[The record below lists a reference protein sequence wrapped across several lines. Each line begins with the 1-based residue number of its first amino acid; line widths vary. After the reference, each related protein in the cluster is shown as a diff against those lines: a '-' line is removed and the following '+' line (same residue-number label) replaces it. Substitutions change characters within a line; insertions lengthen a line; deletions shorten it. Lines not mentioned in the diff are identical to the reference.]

1 MKVIQTVCGPIPE
14 EKLGITLMHEH
25 CLVDSGG
32 ADGPYA
38 KHDITDPEYL
48 AFLRSPLDNEN
59 RAKIFFH
66 MHKHLENQE
75 NLDED
80 LTIREMQYFK
90 KAGGGTIVD
99 VTSPGLGRN
108 IRAMERIAKATGVNI
123 VASTALYVEET
134 HPEAFRKMSVRE
146 LADFFVSELK
156 EGIEGTQIRAAYIG
170 EIGMSDDF
178 TDREQE
184 VLKAAGIA
192 AAQTGH
198 AVTVHQPIF
207 RTWGDRILD
216 ILMSGGAKPD
226 QVVLSHCDP
235 TLYNMDYHEGLL
247 ERGCR
252 LQFDQFKLE
261 FPCTYGPYV
270 KRWLPR
276 DIERIRHIKKLCDMG
291 WEDKITVSMDM
302 GAFKR
307 NFRTYGGPG
316 YAYIPEMLYDYFLFE
331 GVTKEQMDKILIHNP
346 RTILSM
352 GADEA

>member
-1 MKVIQTVCGPIPE
+1 MKMIQTVCGAVPE
-14 EKLGITLMHEH
+14 DQLGITLMHEH

-32 ADGPYA
+32 PDGPYA

-48 AFLRSPLDNEN
+48 EFLRSPLDNEN

-66 MHKHLENQE
+66 MHKHLANQE
-75 NLDED
+75 NMDEA
-80 LTIREMQYFK
+80 LTIQELHYFK
-90 KAGGGTIVD
+90 KAGGATLVD
-99 VTSPGLGRN
+99 VTTPGLGRDVK
-108 IRAMERIAKATGVNI
+108 AMKRISEATGVNI
-123 VASTALYVEET
+123 IASTALYVEET
-134 HPEAFRKMSVRE
+134 HPEQFLKMGVRE

-156 EGIEGTQIRAAYIG
+156 EGIDGTDIRAAYIG

-178 TDREQE
+178 TAREQE
-184 VLKAAGIA
+184 VLMAAGIA
-192 AAQTGH
+192 AAESGH

-216 ILMSGGAKPD
+216 ILMNGGAKPD

-235 TLYNMDYHEGLL
+235 TLYNMDYHTGLL

-276 DIERIRHIKKLCDMG
+276 DIERIRHIKKLCDLG

-307 NFRTYGGPG
+307 NFRTFGGPG
-316 YAYIPEMLYDYFLFE
+316 YAYIPEMLYEYFLFE
-331 GVTKEQMDKILIHNP
+331 GVTQDQLDKILIHNP
-346 RTILSM
+346 RSILSM
-352 GADEA
+352 GAEEM

>member
-1 MKVIQTVCGPIPE
+1 MKVIQTVCGPIPADQ
-14 EKLGITLMHEH
+14 LGMTLMHEH

-32 ADGPYA
+32 PEGPYA
-38 KHDITDPEYL
+38 RHGITDPEYL

-59 RAKIFFH
+59 RAKVFFH

-75 NLDED
+75 NLDVD
-80 LTIREMQYFK
+80 LTIREMAYFK
-90 KAGGGTIVD
+90 RAGGSTIVD
-99 VTSPGLGRN
+99 VTSPGLGRD
-108 IRAMERIAKATGVNI
+108 IQAMQRIARETGLNI
-123 VASTALYVEET
+123 IASTALYVEET
-134 HPEAFRKMSVRE
+134 HPEPFRKMGIRD
-146 LADFFVSELK
+146 LADFFVKELK
-156 EGIEGTQIRAAYIG
+156 EGIEGTDIRAAYIG

-178 TDREQE
+178 TSREQE

-192 AAQTGH
+192 AAETGH

-216 ILMSGGAKPD
+216 ILMSGGAVPD

-235 TLYNMDYHEGLL
+235 TLYNMDYHTGLL

-261 FPCTYGPYV
+261 FPCTYGPYD

-331 GVTKEQMDKILIHNP
+331 GVTEAQMHKILYDNP